1 MFTVHRTP
9 LHSTKAV
16 LILQLAKRELK
27 LEKSCTIAEQHFS
40 SHTERTS
47 ERELQLPRQEKRVRA
62 HTQLNSG
69 KWEIEARDS
78 KTHIKTR
85 AASLRLI
92 TKD

>member
-9 LHSTKAV
+9 IQSTKAV

-47 ERELQLPRQEKRVRA
+47 ERELQLPRQEKRARA
-62 HTQLNSG
+62 QLNSG
-69 KWEIEARDS
+69 KWEMRELQLPRQEKRARAYS
-78 KTHIKTR
+78 
-85 AASLRLI
+85 
-92 TKD
+92 